1 MAEVSGHTV
10 KAFDADINNMRT
22 LISQMGGLCESQ
34 IKASIEVLTR
44 RDAARA
50 MDIIAIDDRIDAL
63 EIECEKLA
71 VQTIALRAPMA
82 QDLREII
89 AVLKISS
96 VLERVGD
103 YAKNIAKRATVLS
116 QNPHAQPVVIIPEMG
131 TLVAKMLSDAL
142 DAFVARDVELAKN
155 VVARDEVVDDYYA
168 ALFRSLLTFMMED
181 PAHITPSMHLLFVA
195 KNLERIG
202 DKATSIA
209 EMVFFAA
216 TGEQILHRP
225 KGDDVALAALSDRS
239 S

>member
-1 MAEVSGHTV
+1 MAEPTGHTV
-10 KAFDADINNMRT
+10 KAFDADIDNMRS
-22 LISQMGGLCESQ
+22 LISQMGGLCELQ
-34 IKASIEVLTR
+34 IQASIEVLTR
-44 RDAARA
+44 RDAAKA
-50 MDIIAIDDRIDAL
+50 MDVIAIDDRIDAL

-71 VQTIALRAPMA
+71 IQTIALRAPMA

-116 QNPHAQPVVIIPEMG
+116 KNAHAQPVVIIPEMG

-155 VVARDEVVDDYYA
+155 VVARDAVVDDYYA
-168 ALFRSLLTFMMED
+168 ALFRSLLTYMMED
-181 PAHITPSMHLLFVA
+181 PSHITPSMHLLFVA

>member
-1 MAEVSGHTV
+1 MAEPTGHTV

-34 IKASIEVLTR
+34 IRASIEVLTR
-44 RDAARA
+44 RDAAKA
-50 MDIIAIDDRIDAL
+50 MEVIAIDERIDAL

-71 VQTIALRAPMA
+71 IQTIALRAPMA
-82 QDLREII
+82 GDLREII

-116 QNPHAQPVVIIPEMG
+116 KNAHAQPVVIIPEMG

-142 DAFVARDVELAKN
+142 DAFVARDA
-155 VVARDEVVDDYYA
+155 VVDDYYA

-181 PAHITPSMHLLFVA
+181 SAHITPSMHLLFVA